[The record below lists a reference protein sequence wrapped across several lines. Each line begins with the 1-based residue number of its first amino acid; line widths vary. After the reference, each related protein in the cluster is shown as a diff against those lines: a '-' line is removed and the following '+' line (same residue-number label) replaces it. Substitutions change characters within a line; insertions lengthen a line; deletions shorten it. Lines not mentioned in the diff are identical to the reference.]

1 MIGPKGKNNGKFKDF
16 QACQPKQV
24 DLFGKESAQGGSLPG
39 QAAGVPSPLYP
50 QSHSSAGVFQKN
62 TGVNAQPQYL
72 NPTQSQN
79 QQLGI
84 FQQNSS

>member
-1 MIGPKGKNNGKFKDF
+1 M
-16 QACQPKQV
+16 
-24 DLFGKESAQGGSLPG
+24 
-39 QAAGVPSPLYP
+39 PSPLYP

-62 TGVNAQPQYL
+62 SAVNAQPQYL